1 MVRKGF
7 ISDVRL
13 NEKKDVIDTAGKEGS
28 LSLEQETSVLKYS
41 PWEIAGGQD
50 LD

>member
-1 MVRKGF
+1 M
-7 ISDVRL
+7 
-13 NEKKDVIDTAGKEGS
+13 KKDVIDTAEERRQ

-41 PWEIAGGQD
+41 PWEIAGDG